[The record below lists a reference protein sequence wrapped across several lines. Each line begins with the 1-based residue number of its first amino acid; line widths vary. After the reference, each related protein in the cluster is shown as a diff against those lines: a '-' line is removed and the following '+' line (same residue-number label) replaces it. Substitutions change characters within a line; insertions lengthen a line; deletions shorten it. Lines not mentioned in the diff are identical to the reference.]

1 VLHGTRSDSGNSSEF
16 PLSVEDV
23 KKLLSITVL
32 SLSSL
37 AGCSEEPPPRAI
49 RPADSAGKLATP
61 PPEKSC
67 KELCERATHCG
78 TDLLEKSIKAVP
90 GEVALLS
97 RARDEAPKTIAA
109 CTQRCA
115 SDVTTLPSTH
125 ECLTQTS
132 CELFAECMDELTPAA
147 R

>member
-1 VLHGTRSDSGNSSEF
+1 MQS
-16 PLSVEDV
+16 V
-23 KKLLSITVL
+23 KKLLAATVL
-32 SLSSL
+32 ALSFLS
-37 AGCSEEPPPRAI
+37 GCSEEPPVRAT
-49 RPADSAGKLATP
+49 RPTDTAGSLATP

-97 RARDEAPKTIAA
+97 RMRDDAPKTIAA
-109 CTQRCA
+109 CRERCA
-115 SDVTTLPSTH
+115 SDVTTLPTTR

-132 CELFAECMDELTPAA
+132 CELFAECMDGLVSGP

>member
-1 VLHGTRSDSGNSSEF
+1 VLHGTRTDNGNSSKF
-16 PLSVEDV
+16 PLSVQDV
-23 KKLLSITVL
+23 KKLLTATVL
-32 SLSSL
+32 ALSSL
-37 AGCSEEPPPRAI
+37 SACSEEPPTRAT
-49 RPADSAGKLATP
+49 RPTDAVGSLATP
-61 PPEKSC
+61 PPEISC

-97 RARDEAPKTIAA
+97 RVRDEAPKTIAA
-109 CTQRCA
+109 CTAQCA
-115 SDVTTLPSTH
+115 SDVTTLPTTR

-132 CELFAECMDELTPAA
+132 CELFAECMDGVTPAP

>member
-1 VLHGTRSDSGNSSEF
+1 
-16 PLSVEDV
+16 LSLRDV
-23 KKLLSITVL
+23 KKLLAPAAL
-32 SLSSL
+32 SLAL
-37 AGCSEEPPPRAI
+37 LTLGACSDDPPARAT
-49 RPADSAGKLATP
+49 RPADSPGALATP

-67 KELCERATHCG
+67 HELCERATHCG

-97 RARDEAPKTIAA
+97 RVRDDAPKAIAA

-115 SDVTTLPSTH
+115 SDATNLPSAR

-132 CELFAECMDELTPAA
+132 CELFAECMENLAPP